1 MVVLIRCHSKTKI
14 RNTNSN
20 YLHSHSVGGLSYSVG
35 ALWKWNCYTCK
46 HNQKHILFLLKVN
59 HFPSQCHNLFN

>member
-20 YLHSHSVGGLSYSVG
+20 NLHSHSAGGLSYSVG

-46 HNQKHILFLLKVN
+46 HNQKHILFLL
-59 HFPSQCHNLFN
+59 